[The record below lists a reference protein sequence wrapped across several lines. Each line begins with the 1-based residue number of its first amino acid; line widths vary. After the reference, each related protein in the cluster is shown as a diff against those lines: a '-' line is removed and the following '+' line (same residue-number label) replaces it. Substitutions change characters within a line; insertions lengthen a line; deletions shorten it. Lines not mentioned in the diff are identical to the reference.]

1 MPGTGTRPSCRLLR
15 RVAYSHFV
23 LNAGLNLAPEEKETM
38 PKKKPYLTVYLS
50 EDERQ
55 QIIRLAAKASL
66 PVSRFVKRVCLGQEV
81 RSTVDQEA
89 VLALLHS
96 KADLGRLGGLLKL
109 HLTDVERTEQ
119 WHQDLRNTLRR
130 VEAKQAELTAGCDQL
145 VKSLLQRKYG

>member
-1 MPGTGTRPSCRLLR
+1 
-15 RVAYSHFV
+15 
-23 LNAGLNLAPEEKETM
+23 M

-55 QIIRLAAKASL
+55 QITGLAGKASL

-96 KADLGRLGGLLKL
+96 KADLGRLGGLIKL
-109 HLTDVERTEQ
+109 HLTEVGRTEQ
-119 WHQDLRNTLRR
+119 WYYDLRNLLRR
-130 VEAKQAELTAGCDQL
+130 VEAKQVELAAGFDQV
-145 VKSLLQRKYG
+145 VKSLLQRKRG